1 MVYVTLTSTRSVS
14 PVAMTPLT
22 DRGMFTP
29 LDDAVSRNYDELTF
43 TEGVGLSELEMTLK
57 VFLSFS
63 ILYLI

>member
-22 DRGMFTP
+22 DRGMFTT
-29 LDDAVSRNYDELTF
+29 LDDVVSRNYDELTF
-43 TEGVGLSELEMTLK
+43 TEGVGWSELEMTLK
-57 VFLSFS
+57 VLLSFS